1 MLYPEKFE
9 VIVVGCGHAGA
20 EAALAA
26 ARMGRRT
33 LLVTHNV
40 ETIGQLSCNPSIG
53 GIGKGHL
60 VKELDAM
67 GGAMGVVT
75 DEAGIQFRILNGSK
89 GAAVQAT
96 RAQIDRQLYRRAMR
110 ERIEGQENLSVFQ
123 QAVDDLIV
131 ENGRVAGIVTQTGF
145 CFSAQAVVLC
155 AGTFLNGMVH
165 IGLEHYQAGR
175 VGDPASVR
183 LAERLKELGMPQGR
197 LKTGTPARIDG
208 RTIDFS
214 KCEEQWGDLDPVPQF
229 SLLKPA
235 PEHPR
240 QVPCWIT
247 RTNQKVHDII
257 LANLDRSPMYTG
269 VIHGIGP
276 RYCPSIE
283 DKVKR
288 FADKDSH
295 QVFLE
300 PEGLHV
306 NEWYPNG
313 ISTSLPFDVQLDI
326 VHNMPGLEH
335 AHLLRPGYAIEYD
348 FYDPRGLK
356 TSMETKAMPG
366 LFFAGQINGTTGYE
380 EAAAQGLLAGLN
392 AALYA
397 RGEGSWTARRDQ
409 AYLGVMVDDLT
420 TRGVTEPYRMFT
432 SRAEYRLSL
441 REDNADVRLTEE
453 GRRLG
458 LVDDERWAYFCRK
471 QENVA
476 RLMQSLKDTWVNPK
490 LFTSEEMNRVL
501 GTDME
506 REYSLHALATRPG
519 VTLKAVAGM
528 TKTDGAPVLP
538 LEDFLDDELFQ
549 AETEVK
555 YSGYISRQKAEIER
569 TLANET
575 LKIPAELDYDSVPGL
590 SFEVRQKLK
599 SISPETIGQASRI
612 SGVTPAAV
620 SLLLVHLKRRYYYVK
635 DKGTQAKEKGN
646 V

>member
-1 MLYPEKFE
+1 
-9 VIVVGCGHAGA
+9 
-20 EAALAA
+20 
-26 ARMGRRT
+26 
-33 LLVTHNV
+33 
-40 ETIGQLSCNPSIG
+40 
-53 GIGKGHL
+53 
-60 VKELDAM
+60 
-67 GGAMGVVT
+67 
-75 DEAGIQFRILNGSK
+75 
-89 GAAVQAT
+89 
-96 RAQIDRQLYRRAMR
+96 
-110 ERIEGQENLSVFQ
+110 
-123 QAVDDLIV
+123 
-131 ENGRVAGIVTQTGF
+131 
-145 CFSAQAVVLC
+145 
-155 AGTFLNGMVH
+155 
-165 IGLEHYQAGR
+165 
-175 VGDPASVR
+175 
-183 LAERLKELGMPQGR
+183 
-197 LKTGTPARIDG
+197 
-208 RTIDFS
+208 
-214 KCEEQWGDLDPVPQF
+214 
-229 SLLKPA
+229 
-235 PEHPR
+235 
-240 QVPCWIT
+240 
-247 RTNQKVHDII
+247 
-257 LANLDRSPMYTG
+257 MYTG

-538 LEDFLDDELFQ
+538 LEDFSDDELFQ

>member
-1 MLYPEKFE
+1 MLHPTRFD
-9 VIVVGCGHAGA
+9 VIVVGGGHAGT

-26 ARMGRRT
+26 ARAGCST
-33 LLVTHNV
+33 LLLTHNI
-40 ETIGQLSCNPSIG
+40 ETLGQMSCNPSIG

-60 VKELDAM
+60 VKEVDAL
-67 GGAMGVVT
+67 GGAMAAAT
-75 DEAGIQFRILNGSK
+75 DEGGIQFRILNASK
-89 GAAVQAT
+89 GPAVRAT
-96 RAQIDRQLYRRAMR
+96 RAQADRVLYKAAIRRR
-110 ERIEGQENLSVFQ
+110 LENQPNLQIFQ
-123 QAVDDLIV
+123 QAVDDLTV
-131 ENGRVAGIVTQTGF
+131 VGDRVTGVVTQIGLRF
-145 CFSAQAVVLC
+145 EAPAVVLT
-155 AGTFLNGMVH
+155 AGTFLNGLIHVGMQN
-165 IGLEHYQAGR
+165 YSAGR
-175 VGDPASVR
+175 AGDPPAIS
-183 LAERLKELGMPQGR
+183 LGQRLKELALPQGR
-197 LKTGTPARIDG
+197 LKTGTPPRLDA

-214 KCEEQWGDLDPVPQF
+214 VMDEQPGDDPVPVF
-229 SLLKPA
+229 SFLGKA
-235 PEHPR
+235 SQHPR
-240 QVPCWIT
+240 QLPCWIT
-247 RTNQKVHDII
+247 STNSRTHDII
-257 LANLDRSPMYTG
+257 RANLDRSPMYSG
-269 VIHGIGP
+269 VIEGVGP

-283 DKVKR
+283 DKIHR

-295 QVFLE
+295 HVFLE
-300 PEGLHV
+300 PEGLDTH
-306 NEWYPNG
+306 EIYPNG

-538 LEDFLDDELFQ
+538 LEDFSDDELFQ

>member
-1 MLYPEKFE
+1 
-9 VIVVGCGHAGA
+9 
-20 EAALAA
+20 
-26 ARMGRRT
+26 
-33 LLVTHNV
+33 
-40 ETIGQLSCNPSIG
+40 
-53 GIGKGHL
+53 
-60 VKELDAM
+60 
-67 GGAMGVVT
+67 
-75 DEAGIQFRILNGSK
+75 
-89 GAAVQAT
+89 
-96 RAQIDRQLYRRAMR
+96 
-110 ERIEGQENLSVFQ
+110 
-123 QAVDDLIV
+123 
-131 ENGRVAGIVTQTGF
+131 
-145 CFSAQAVVLC
+145 
-155 AGTFLNGMVH
+155 
-165 IGLEHYQAGR
+165 
-175 VGDPASVR
+175 
-183 LAERLKELGMPQGR
+183 
-197 LKTGTPARIDG
+197 
-208 RTIDFS
+208 
-214 KCEEQWGDLDPVPQF
+214 
-229 SLLKPA
+229 
-235 PEHPR
+235 
-240 QVPCWIT
+240 
-247 RTNQKVHDII
+247 
-257 LANLDRSPMYTG
+257 
-269 VIHGIGP
+269 
-276 RYCPSIE
+276 
-283 DKVKR
+283 
-288 FADKDSH
+288 
-295 QVFLE
+295 
-300 PEGLHV
+300 
-306 NEWYPNG
+306 
-313 ISTSLPFDVQLDI
+313 
-326 VHNMPGLEH
+326 
-335 AHLLRPGYAIEYD
+335 
-348 FYDPRGLK
+348 
-356 TSMETKAMPG
+356 
-366 LFFAGQINGTTGYE
+366 
-380 EAAAQGLLAGLN
+380 
-392 AALYA
+392 
-397 RGEGSWTARRDQ
+397 
-409 AYLGVMVDDLT
+409 MVDDLT

-538 LEDFLDDELFQ
+538 LEDFSDDELFQ

-569 TLANET
+569 MLANET

>member
-1 MLYPEKFE
+1 MYFAGTYDIA
-9 VIVVGCGHAGA
+9 VIGAGHAGI
-20 EAALAA
+20 EAALAG
-26 ARMGRRT
+26 ARLGLRT
-33 LLVTHNV
+33 LCF
-40 ETIGQLSCNPSIG
+40 TINLDAVGNLPCNPAIG
-53 GIGKGHL
+53 GTAKGHL
-60 VKELDAM
+60 VREIDALGGEM
-67 GGAMGVVT
+67 GHAADAACIQYRMLNRGKGPAVHSLRAQADRVKYRSYMKYVLETTENLSLKQAEVVSVEV
-75 DEAGIQFRILNGSK
+75 DEAGAVCGVTTATGAQYAAR
-89 GAAVQAT
+89 AAV
-96 RAQIDRQLYRRAMR
+96 IC
-110 ERIEGQENLSVFQ
+110 S
-123 QAVDDLIV
+123 
-131 ENGRVAGIVTQTGF
+131 
-145 CFSAQAVVLC
+145 
-155 AGTFLNGMVH
+155 GTFLGGRIIIGEFTQESGPDGMF
-165 IGLEHYQAGR
+165 
-175 VGDPASVR
+175 PA
-183 LAERLKELGMPQGR
+183 KELTGCLRKLGLR
-197 LKTGTPARIDG
+197 LQRFKTGTPPRVNRRSICFDG
-208 RTIDFS
+208 LEVQEGEQEIIPFS
-214 KCEEQWGDLDPVPQF
+214 FD
-229 SLLKPA
+229 S
-235 PEHPR
+235 EHPPAN
-240 QVPCWIT
+240 QAVCHLT
-247 RTNQKVHDII
+247 YTNLDTHAVIRD
-257 LANLDRSPMYTG
+257 NLDRSPLFSGTIEG
-269 VIHGIGP
+269 VGP

-538 LEDFLDDELFQ
+538 LEDFSDDELFQ